1 MTDNKLTILIKVT
14 ALLLIQ
20 LQATLAILK
29 TDISSNRKILQE
41 DQRLQLEFNELLSNQ
56 SQIPVNPSII
66 PFCQMENDSDKLSAH
81 LLYRFSQL
89 SNFNAQ
95 LKVKKNY
102 QFECTKEYTDE
113 EIILLKK
120 LIDQDYKMNINLD
133 EFPIFEDGNKIGLQL
148 GKKEGDKY
156 YINNF
161 IYMLINTYE
170 IQPRVH
176 IIDSFF
182 GHPISYNIESAF
194 WEQQDFDSV
203 IIKNEKKQEIK
214 GNRLTFIYQIHVN
227 VISNE
232 NDRIK
237 REKVFQVQNLF
248 IQQDIDSFVFLWI
261 PISITSILLIYKITK
276 LTNEEKKKSQQQ
288 GIQYQ
293 QIDNTDQIKKSG
305 QKDEEVDDNIAS
317 WQSLETEVFR
327 PPSKQGVL
335 ACFIGFGFLQF
346 LNLLSLIALE
356 LVNSFISQQ
365 YGQGLFKNSDDIIMK
380 YLYSSSFSSMI
391 YGYASSLY
399 YSRFQGQSKFQ
410 IIACLLIYYLLF
422 FLILFFLEEKNHIRF
437 IDLGL
442 VNQQKVDSDCHSIIF
457 GFSLLI
463 PLPIFIGQLAG
474 YVRSKTEFKL
484 RFNLPSFLNLP
495 SANHKTFIFKRS
507 ILSGFQ
513 NLLIAIYPINKIT
526 HSIIAFNIL
535 AVNKLA
541 ILAQFLLIVLQISLI
556 TVFLTYQD
564 LSKGYYKWQWKSF
577 WMGGSIGFYIYF
589 YLIAYLKFVENLS
602 FQDILYLNQYL
613 IPICLT
619 IILIC
624 GSCSIQLSYN
634 FVNHLY
640 YKFLNQYKKQGN
652 Q

>member
-1 MTDNKLTILIKVT
+1 MTDNKLIILIKISI
-14 ALLLIQ
+14 LLLIQ
-20 LQATLAILK
+20 LQAGLAILK
-29 TDISSNRKILQE
+29 TDVSSNRKIFQE
-41 DQRLQLEFNELLSNQ
+41 EQRLQLEFNELLSSQ

-66 PFCQMENDSDKLSAH
+66 PFCQAENDSDKLSAH
-81 LLYRFSQL
+81 LLNRFSQL
-89 SNFNAQ
+89 SSFNAQ

-102 QFECTKEYTDE
+102 QFECTKEYTNE

-120 LIDQDYKMNINLD
+120 LIDQNYKMNINLD
-133 EFPIFEDGNKIGLQL
+133 EFPIFEDGNKIGLQI

-170 IQPRVH
+170 IQPREH

-182 GHPISYNIESAF
+182 GHPISYNIEFAF

-203 IIKNEKKQEIK
+203 IIKNEKKQEIN
-214 GNRLTFIYQIHVN
+214 GNRLTFIYQVHVN
-227 VISNE
+227 VISNQ

-237 REKVFQVQNLF
+237 REKVFTIQNLF
-248 IQQDIDSFVFLWI
+248 IKQDIDSFVFLWI
-261 PISITSILLIYKITK
+261 PLSVTSILLVYKISK
-276 LTNEEKKKSQQQ
+276 LAKEQQKNTSQQDSK
-288 GIQYQ
+288 YQ
-293 QIDNTDQIKKSG
+293 QIDSTDENQKSEK
-305 QKDEEVDDNIAS
+305 KDEEIDKNISS
-317 WQSLETEVFR
+317 WQSLETEVFI
-327 PPSKQGVL
+327 PPSKQGLL

-346 LNLLSLIALE
+346 LNLLSLIGLE
-356 LVNSFISQQ
+356 LVNSFISQS
-365 YGQGLFKNSDDIIMK
+365 YGQGLFKNSDDIVMK

-410 IIACLLIYYLLF
+410 IIACLAIYYLLF
-422 FLILFFLEEKNHIRF
+422 LLILFFLEEKNHLRL

-442 VNQQKVDSDCHSIIF
+442 MDQQKLDSDCHSIIF

-463 PLPIFIGQLAG
+463 PLPIFIGYLAG

-507 ILSGFQ
+507 ILSGFL
-513 NLLIAIYPINKIT
+513 NFLIVIYPINKIT

-564 LSKGYYKWQWKSF
+564 LRKGYYKWQWKSF

-589 YLIAYLKFVENLS
+589 YLIGYLYFAENQS
-602 FQDILYLNQYL
+602 FQDIIYLNQYL

>member
-1 MTDNKLTILIKVT
+1 MTDYKFSILIKVLVFILFQT
-14 ALLLIQ
+14 RAV
-20 LQATLAILK
+20 LAILK
-29 TDISSNRKILQE
+29 TDVSSSRKIFQE
-41 DQRLQLEFNELLSNQ
+41 EQRLQLEFNELLSSQ
-56 SQIPVNPSII
+56 SQFPVNPQII
-66 PFCQMENDSDKLSAH
+66 PFCQVENDSDKLSAH
-81 LLYRFSQL
+81 LLYRFFQL
-89 SNFNAQ
+89 SSFNAQ

-113 EIILLKK
+113 EIILLKR

-133 EFPIFEDGNKIGLQL
+133 DFPIFEDGNKIGLQL

-156 YINNF
+156 YINNY

-170 IQPRVH
+170 IKPKEH

-182 GHPISYNIESAF
+182 GHPISYNIESAL
-194 WEQQDFDSV
+194 WEQQDFDTV
-203 IIKNEKKQEIK
+203 IMKNEKKQEIK
-214 GNRLTFIYQIHVN
+214 GNRLTFIYQVHVN
-227 VISNE
+227 VINNE

-237 REKVFQVQNLF
+237 REKVFQILNLY
-248 IQQDIDSFVFLWI
+248 IKQDIDSFVFLWI
-261 PISITSILLIYKITK
+261 PLTVTSILLVYKISK
-276 LTNEEKKKSQQQ
+276 LANEKQKKTQKHSIKYQQLDSFEQKSQ
-288 GIQYQ
+288 
-293 QIDNTDQIKKSG
+293 
-305 QKDEEVDDNIAS
+305 QKDEEIDENLTS

-327 PPSKQGVL
+327 PPSKQGLL

-346 LNLLSLIALE
+346 LNLLSLVALE
-356 LVNSFISQQ
+356 LVNSFILQQ
-365 YGQGLFKNSDDIIMK
+365 YGQGLFKNSDDILMK

-410 IIACLLIYYLLF
+410 IFSCLIIYYLLF
-422 FLILFFLEEKNHIRF
+422 LLILFFLEEKNHLKL

-442 VNQQKVDSDCHSIIF
+442 AYQQNVDSDCHSIIV
-457 GFSLLI
+457 GFFMLI
-463 PLPIFIGQLAG
+463 PLPILIGYLAG
-474 YVRSKTEFKL
+474 FVRSKTELKL

-495 SANHKTFIFKRS
+495 SSNHKTFIFKRS
-507 ILSGFQ
+507 ILSGFL
-513 NLLIAIYPINKIT
+513 NFLIVIYPINKIA

-541 ILAQFLLIVLQISLI
+541 LIAQFLLIILQISLI

-564 LSKGYYKWQWKSF
+564 LNRGYYKWQWKSF

-589 YLIAYLKFVENLS
+589 YLIGYLYFAENQS

-619 IILIC
+619 TILIC